1 MRGTFKFLGDK
12 RVLSQFRNVPMER
25 MTHLFFKSVF
35 ILGVFLALAIELKGQ
50 SPAKILIKT
59 GGYPVF
65 NDGVYRG
72 YIFCFEWERA
82 FKGSRYFSSGFR
94 SDYVHIPFY
103 EQYSGHLIAL
113 GVGYEFKYYPLR
125 NIKGYLLN
133 GPFVGL
139 FPYYYLPINKSYRY
153 GPGLGANL
161 GYQQR
166 IGKKLA
172 LSAELNMVYMKNFN
186 EQVPM
191 GNPDDHYFN
200 LLPQVKVGLRF

>member
-1 MRGTFKFLGDK
+1 MGNAFFPSTPILLLTFCMLMAVQKE
-12 RVLSQFRNVPMER
+12 SWAQNSER
-25 MTHLFFKSVF
+25 T
-35 ILGVFLALAIELKGQ
+35 
-50 SPAKILIKT
+50 LIKA
-59 GGYPVF
+59 GGYIVF
-65 NDGVYRG
+65 NEGIYRG
-72 YIFCFEWERA
+72 YLLCFEGERN

-166 IGKKLA
+166 IGTKVA
-172 LSAELNMVYMKNFN
+172 LSAELNMVYMQNFN
-186 EQVPM
+186 EQVPK
-191 GNPDDHYFN
+191 GNPDDRYFN
-200 LLPQVKVGLRF
+200 FLPQIKVGLRF